1 MGRSFEKPKKLCSP
15 YACDGW
21 EKRMYLQNYWSDA
34 VEGVVS
40 RGSLIENIS
49 SMRMERHGER
59 ALCGNGGM
67 RGEAQ

>member
-1 MGRSFEKPKKLCSP
+1 
-15 YACDGW
+15 
-21 EKRMYLQNYWSDA
+21 MYLQNYWSDA

-49 SMRMERHGER
+49 SMRMERHEER